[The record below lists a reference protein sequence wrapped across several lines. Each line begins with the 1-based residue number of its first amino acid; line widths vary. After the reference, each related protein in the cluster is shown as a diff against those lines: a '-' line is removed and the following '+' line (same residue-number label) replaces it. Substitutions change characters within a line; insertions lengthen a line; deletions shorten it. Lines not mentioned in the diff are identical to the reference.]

1 MPVSS
6 VAAGLG
12 SLGAERAALEQE
24 ISHLKTELSRV
35 HTRLARPK
43 RRGPGRYGVVWGLL
57 LGLALAGGVVLWML
71 YAVFS
76 FMGHMG

>member
-1 MPVSS
+1 VSS
-6 VAAGLG
+6 AATGFT

-24 ISHLKTELSRV
+24 ISHLRTELSRV
-35 HTRLARPK
+35 HARLARPK

-57 LGLALAGGVVLWML
+57 VGGALVGGVVLWGL